1 MMQLGS
7 KYGLL
12 VPAETSVLKNNLA
25 QIILASA
32 CTGERYGAAK
42 ADRLARSLRHSAC
55 QGGGAGALLSGAFHS
70 RHVCHTGDDTTA
82 DFQARSS
89 AHDLNVVF
97 TDLELES
104 LSALAQRGGKSATP
118 CD

>member
-32 CTGERYGAAK
+32 CTGERDTERLKQIALRAVLGTQRAK
-42 ADRLARSLRHSAC
+42 EAEP
-55 QGGGAGALLSGAFHS
+55 
-70 RHVCHTGDDTTA
+70 
-82 DFQARSS
+82 
-89 AHDLNVVF
+89 AH
-97 TDLELES
+97 
-104 LSALAQRGGKSATP
+104 
-118 CD
+118 C